1 MFQNITD
8 KIQEEKNIKQ
18 NNKKIE
24 LKHLLNINDIVI
36 YILSFLISTVSFNS
50 KFAPFGLAI
59 FAAACSNKI
68 PASFILI
75 ATLVG
80 TIVGFGFGEG
90 LSFFIMSLIIIAM
103 ILIFRPIEEE
113 DRNEKIHIGAFVVIS
128 IFAVQI
134 VKMLIKGFLLYDL
147 LSNIVYAITTY
158 IFYKI
163 FANSLIVIK
172 NFKINKAFS
181 VEEVMGACLLIS
193 IAFCSFSKLTIFG
206 LSLTNILSIML
217 ILFMG
222 WKHGMLIGATTG
234 ITIGMVL
241 GIINQGNP
249 VLVAAY
255 AISGLI
261 SGALNRFHKIG
272 VIIGFLIGN
281 AVLAYVYN
289 GNTIPIIM
297 AREIL
302 IASLGLLLLPNN
314 ININIDDLIGKK
326 KYLPTTA
333 GVLEGDT
340 ESTMNKLNSV
350 SETISQMARSYDEAA
365 GDVIK
370 RDEEFLRE
378 AKKSFQE
385 ELLNNL
391 EDFTENMLYEDII
404 TNDENITSD
413 LYDILEQ
420 EREINSEKLIEVLN
434 KNNNYIIGIDSQDLK
449 IKAKTEKD
457 IEQIVKAVNATYRI
471 NKLNL
476 MWKQKEASNKKVLA
490 NQLGGVSKVIS
501 SIAEDITEGKE
512 KQENIDAIYDLEI
525 AKATITKNKSE
536 VSGDSFAVAKLDDG
550 KFMLAISDGMGSRRK
565 SG

>member
-1 MFQNITD
+1 
-8 KIQEEKNIKQ
+8 
-18 NNKKIE
+18 
-24 LKHLLNINDIVI
+24 
-36 YILSFLISTVSFNS
+36 
-50 KFAPFGLAI
+50 
-59 FAAACSNKI
+59 
-68 PASFILI
+68 
-75 ATLVG
+75 
-80 TIVGFGFGEG
+80 
-90 LSFFIMSLIIIAM
+90 
-103 ILIFRPIEEE
+103 
-113 DRNEKIHIGAFVVIS
+113 
-128 IFAVQI
+128 
-134 VKMLIKGFLLYDL
+134 
-147 LSNIVYAITTY
+147 
-158 IFYKI
+158 
-163 FANSLIVIK
+163 
-172 NFKINKAFS
+172 
-181 VEEVMGACLLIS
+181 
-193 IAFCSFSKLTIFG
+193 
-206 LSLTNILSIML
+206 
-217 ILFMG
+217 
-222 WKHGMLIGATTG
+222 
-234 ITIGMVL
+234 
-241 GIINQGNP
+241 
-249 VLVAAY
+249 
-255 AISGLI
+255 
-261 SGALNRFHKIG
+261 
-272 VIIGFLIGN
+272 
-281 AVLAYVYN
+281 
-289 GNTIPIIM
+289 M

-333 GVLEGDT
+333 GVLEGNT

-512 KQENIDAIYDLEI
+512 KQENIDAIYNLEI
-525 AKATITKNKSE
+525 AKATITKDKSE
-536 VSGDSFAVAKLDDG
+536 VSGDRFALAKLDDG
-550 KFMLAISDGMGSRRK
+550 KFMLAISDGIVSRRK